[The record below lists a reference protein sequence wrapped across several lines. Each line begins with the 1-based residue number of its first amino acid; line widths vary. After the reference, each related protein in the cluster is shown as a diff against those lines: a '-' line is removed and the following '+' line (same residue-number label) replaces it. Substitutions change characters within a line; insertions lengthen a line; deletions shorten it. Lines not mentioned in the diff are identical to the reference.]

1 MTKGLD
7 EYMNSICKKI
17 DMPKKDSSLKLKK
30 ISDEDLVIPT
40 TETRNILNQF
50 NYNGKQLKCFA
61 KHYKL
66 KQSGN
71 KNEIFTRIYNYLFL
85 SQHIIRIQSLFRGNV
100 WRLYLKSHGPAYKK
114 RNMCVNDTDFLTMEP
129 LGEIPL
135 NQFFSY
141 KDKDDFV
148 YGFDSVSLFNLNKKI
163 FFHRETRNPYNR
175 SPIPKNTILRL
186 KRMIR
191 LSKVLKCPIDIEIK
205 DESTPA
211 SEKDAQTRCLDLF
224 HAIDAMGH
232 YTDASWF
239 LSLNLRNLRRL
250 IRELTEIWNYRAN
263 IPIQMRRQICP
274 PHGDPFRDLR
284 YADLFTMEG
293 ESVREEQ
300 QKMVLTVLERLVYS
314 GTNDENKSL
323 GAYYVLGSLTLVHP
337 GAATTM
343 PWLYESFIYV

>member
-1 MTKGLD
+1 MPKELD
-7 EYMNSICKKI
+7 EYMNSISKKI
-17 DMPKKDSSLKLKK
+17 DMSKKDSSIKLKK

-40 TETRNILNQF
+40 TETINILHEF

-71 KNEIFTRIYNYLFL
+71 KNEIFSRVYNYLFL
-85 SQHIIRIQSLFRGNV
+85 SRHIIRIQSLFRGIM
-100 WRLYLKSHGPAYKK
+100 WRVYLKSHGPAYKK
-114 RNMCVNDTDFLTMEP
+114 RDMCVNDTDFLTMEP
-129 LGEIPL
+129 LSDIPL

-148 YGFDSVSLFNLNKKI
+148 YGFDSISLFNLNRKI
-163 FFHRETRNPYNR
+163 FYHRETRNPYTR
-175 SPIPKNTILRL
+175 TPIPKTTILRL

-191 LSKVLKCPIDIEIK
+191 LSKVLGRPIDIEIK
-205 DESTPA
+205 DESIEA
-211 SEKDAQTRCLDLF
+211 SAKDAQTRCFELF
-224 HAIDAMGH
+224 NAIDAMGH

-239 LSLNLRNLRRL
+239 MSLNLRSLRRL
-250 IRELTEIWNYRAN
+250 VRELTEIWNYRAN

-284 YADLFTMEG
+284 YANLFTMEG
-293 ESVREEQ
+293 ENVREEQ
-300 QKMVLTVLERLVYS
+300 RKMVLTVLERLVYS
-314 GTNDENKSL
+314 GTTDEHKAL
-323 GAYYVLGSLTLVHP
+323 GAYYVLGSLTLVNS
-337 GAATTM
+337 GAASAM